1 MASRQDARRR
11 REMPRLC
18 LFTEIVGD
26 GMAFARVIAPALTAA
41 DIAAVIL
48 KLAPG
53 DEASLLQT
61 VRALAPA
68 IQKTGAALLLDGD
81 ADLAVRAG
89 ADGAHLTGRE
99 ALTAA
104 LPVLKPARIA
114 GAGGLRSRHDAMLAG
129 EAGADYVLFGEPE
142 GSDRRPPF
150 AAVIERVSWWAEVFE
165 VPCMGFASDLQ
176 QAGELAAAGA
186 DFVAL
191 GDFVW
196 KNDRGPTAAVAS
208 AAERLRSVELV

>member
-1 MASRQDARRR
+1 
-11 REMPRLC
+11 MPRLC
-18 LFTEIVGD
+18 LLTDLVGD
-26 GMAFARVIAPALTAA
+26 GMAFARMIAPALPAA
-41 DIAAVIL
+41 DVAAVIL

-53 DEASLLQT
+53 EKASRLRT
-61 VRALAPA
+61 VRSLAPA

-104 LPVLKPARIA
+104 IPVLKPSCIA

-142 GSDRRPPF
+142 GSDRRPAF

-165 VPCMGFASDLQ
+165 VPCMGFANDLEE
-176 QAGELAAAGA
+176 AGELAAAGA

-196 KNDRGPTAAVAS
+196 KDDRGPAAAVAS